1 MLTQPTQAA
10 PARQRQQSGEGRMAD
25 SISDLVHL
33 DQKTSE
39 DYFRRNAWLVDALC
53 GDDAAFMLLDESAL
67 VGYVSGGARCLL
79 GSLPALRIH
88 QGRLSSQRAQD
99 RAVLDEL
106 CHRVRGIGQGGLCDP
121 DHLFTLGA
129 VGTHRRLVVQL
140 TWAGRTRLQKPG
152 TLVVLRLF
160 EESPQIR
167 ISRRMLCKH
176 YGLTSTE
183 AALAASLAEGKP
195 LSKFRLQQG
204 TAMSTVRTQL
214 RHVFRKVGVNS
225 QAALIHT
232 LLTGPM
238 TWQRM

>member
-1 MLTQPTQAA
+1 
-10 PARQRQQSGEGRMAD
+10 MAD
-25 SISDLVHL
+25 SISDLGRL
-33 DQKTSE
+33 DHRASE

-53 GDDAAFMLLDESAL
+53 GDDAAFVLLDESAAA
-67 VGYVSGGARCLL
+67 GYVSAGARALL
-79 GSLPALRIH
+79 ASLPAMGIQ
-88 QGRLSSQRAQD
+88 QGRLIASRARD
-99 RAVLDEL
+99 RPILEALLD
-106 CHRVRGIGQGGLCDP
+106 HVRGIGRGGLCDP
-121 DHLFTLGA
+121 DQLFTLGA
-129 VGTHRRLVVQL
+129 ADTDRRLVLQL
-140 TWAGRTRLQKPG
+140 TWAGRTRLKMPG
-152 TLVVLRLF
+152 LLVVLRLF
-160 EESPQIR
+160 EETPRVR

-195 LSKFRLQQG
+195 LSTFRLQQG

-238 TWQRM
+238 TWQRL